1 MEFELLF
8 TSSFFSLLCFF
19 FRLTLLMKNWDF
31 NLEKHCNTIGQ
42 RPTFWNRVDTT
53 ILDHPPFPWNKVI
66 QKLCGGYKELGQHM
80 LPFSPFS
87 LSSNFSISATL
98 LTVLNRSFFFFFFVK
113 PVNHKSNVHPI
124 KDNLPRVRL
133 KINCPLSSNCSHT
146 LIKNKR
152 EREKTK
158 RSENISKWLRN

>member
-1 MEFELLF
+1 ML
-8 TSSFFSLLCFF
+8 FF

-124 KDNLPRVRL
+124 KDNLPHVRL